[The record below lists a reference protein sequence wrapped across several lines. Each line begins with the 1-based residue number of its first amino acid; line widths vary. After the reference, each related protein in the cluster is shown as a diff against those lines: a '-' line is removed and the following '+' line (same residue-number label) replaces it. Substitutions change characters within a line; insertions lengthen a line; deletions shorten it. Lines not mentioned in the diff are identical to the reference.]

1 LHSARECFFCRPA
14 AQPRGPSEEVLSA
27 MRVGVIDVGTNSV
40 RLLVAD
46 VEGKRVVPV
55 RRALA
60 MTRLGE
66 GIEDRILRP
75 AAVNRTLEALARFK
89 ELATAAGVTKLVV
102 VGTSAVREAAN
113 RREFLQTVRERL
125 DLEVRVLSGYEEACM
140 SFVGAVTGLP
150 LDPAGVIVVDVGG
163 GSSEFAWVE
172 GGVLRS
178 RSVPLGAVRMTEGS
192 WSEDEAKALLVPVG
206 REAERA
212 GRRRL
217 VGVGGTVTTLAA
229 VAQRLEV
236 YDPARVHGYPLEIGQ
251 VERLLAWLAGMDLEG
266 RRRVPGLQPERAD
279 IIVAGTRIVLLVMRV
294 LDQRVL
300 RVSESDILHGVALT
314 TVQSGEK
321 K

>member
-1 LHSARECFFCRPA
+1 M
-14 AQPRGPSEEVLSA
+14 

-46 VEGKRVVPV
+46 VEGKRVATV

-60 MTRLGE
+60 ITRLGE
-66 GIEDRILRP
+66 GIGDRMLRP

-89 ELATAAGVTKLVV
+89 ELATAAGVGKLVV

-113 RREFLQTVRERL
+113 RREFLQTVKERL

-150 LDPAGVIVVDVGG
+150 LDPLGVTVVDVGG
-163 GSSEFAWVE
+163 GSTEFAWVE
-172 GGVLRS
+172 EGVLKS
-178 RSVPLGAVRMTEGS
+178 RSVPLGAVRMTEGP
-192 WSEDEAKALLVPVG
+192 WDEDAARALLAPVWHEIQKT
-206 REAERA
+206 RK
-212 GRRRL
+212 RRL

-229 VAQRLEV
+229 VAQRLER
-236 YDPARVHGYPLEIGQ
+236 YDPARVHGYPLGIGQ
-251 VERLLAWLAGMDLEG
+251 VERLLAWLAGMDLES

-279 IIVAGTRIVLLVMRV
+279 IIVAGTRIVLLIMRG
-294 LDQRVL
+294 LGQRVL